1 MPTDAS
7 CTAPRTEAQGKAPY
21 DFSTPVRTGLNWRHV
36 ATVALLIVTLPVFAA
51 TALACLPLLVFGAAA
66 QHILKIC
73 TVLPAA
79 PKAPARLIRAR

>member
-7 CTAPRTEAQGKAPY
+7 CTVPHAEAQVVSPH
-21 DFSTPVRTGLNWRHV
+21 DFSTPARPGLNWRHF

-51 TALACLPLLVFGAAA
+51 AALVCLPLLVFGAAA

-73 TVLPAA
+73 SVVPSA
-79 PKAPARLIRAR
+79 PKAPARLSRAR